1 MYTEEYALLLRNLSL
16 RRKPDENYDE
26 PEKGAS
32 EDFKPDASHEQ
43 ATLLRLCLP
52 VLDHLRLGH
61 FVLDLDGQ

>member
-1 MYTEEYALLLRNLSL
+1 MHAEEHAILLRHLSL
-16 RRKPDENYDE
+16 RRKPDEDHDE
-26 PEKGAS
+26 SEKGAS
-32 EDFKPDASHEQ
+32 EDFKSDASHEQ

>member
-1 MYTEEYALLLRNLSL
+1 MHAQEHTLLLRNLSL
-16 RRKPDENYDE
+16 RRKLDEDYDE

-32 EDFKPDASHEQ
+32 KDFKPDASHEQ

-61 FVLDLDGQ
+61 FVFDLDGQ

>member
-1 MYTEEYALLLRNLSL
+1 MYTEEYALLLRHLSL
-16 RRKPDENYDE
+16 RRKSDEDHDE

-43 ATLLRLCLP
+43 ATLLRICLP
-52 VLDHLRLGH
+52 VLDHLCLGY